1 MSGKSAEAWANLQ
14 RISAMFGGLM
24 ELGPELQKHASLEAA
39 ITELEGKRAD
49 LAKTHEAQ
57 VAAHERVI
65 GQKAKALA
73 DLETQHAKQLVEH
86 QARCDKATADAEEL
100 IAKHKKKAGGIVED
114 ADAIWAKTHA
124 DATAILDAARK
135 TAAGYEDLQKSA
147 AHELEQTRAELAA
160 KKSALDDINARL
172 AAIAH
177 HAE

>member
-14 RISAMFGGLM
+14 RISAMFGGIL

-39 ITELEGKRAD
+39 IAELEGKRAD
-49 LAKTHEAQ
+49 LAKSHEAQ
-57 VAAHERVI
+57 VSAHERVI
-65 GQKAKALA
+65 AQKTKALA
-73 DLETQHAKQLVEH
+73 DLETQHARQLIEH

-100 IAKHKKKAGGIVED
+100 IAKHKRTARGVVED
-114 ADAIWAKTHA
+114 ADAIMTKTHA
-124 DATAILDAARK
+124 DATSILDAARK

-147 AHELEQTRAELAA
+147 AAELEHTRAELAA

-172 AAIAH
+172 AAISR